1 MQVEHRQLN
10 SMGTRLDMVFPGMAE
25 DSCDILVKQ
34 IKAELDRIEGMLS
47 IYLPDS
53 ELSLLNSHGH
63 AGTIEV
69 SQELLD
75 ILSRIMEYHGETR
88 AYFDISMKPVRDFLT
103 ASKGEAEGI
112 PEHVRDKVG
121 MHRVI
126 LEKEGVRYGN
136 RGVKLD
142 LGGFGKGYAIERIL
156 PMLEEARVDCGLISF
171 GESLIYGLGSHPY
184 GDSWRVSI
192 PFGDQ
197 TKPLEFDLKNEALSI
212 SGNTLNNQKKFADSG
227 HIVNPVTL
235 QMARMDGLLSVKSW
249 DPVRAE
255 VFSTALFSA
264 GPQAAEEFIK
274 NLPGIEIHWVF
285 T

>member
-10 SMGTRLDMVFPGMAE
+10 SMGTRLDMVFPGMAA
-25 DSCDILVKQ
+25 DRCNFLVRQ

-47 IYLPDS
+47 IYQPDS

-63 AGTIEV
+63 AGSIEV

-75 ILSRIMEYHGETR
+75 IFSRIMQYHEETR
-88 AYFDISMKPVRDFLT
+88 AYVDISMKPVRDFW
-103 ASKGEAEGI
+103 KDYRGEADK
-112 PEHVRDKVG
+112 PPADVRNKAG
-121 MHRVI
+121 MFRII
-126 LEKEGVRYGN
+126 LEKEGIRYAN
-136 RGVKLD
+136 QGVFLD

-156 PMLEEARVDCGLISF
+156 AMLEEARVDCGLISF

-184 GDSWRVSI
+184 GDCWRVSI

-235 QMARMDGLLSVKSW
+235 QMARLDGLLSVKSR

-264 GPQAAEEFIK
+264 GPQASEELIK
-274 NLPGIEIHWVF
+274 DMPGIEIHWVF